1 MLSLIILL
9 GVFLVIGYF
18 LGRGKAGERIS
29 NWYAGWRAPKE
40 EAVQEAETEGEEGA
54 EDVGRIVNPP

>member
-9 GVFLVIGYF
+9 GVFLLIGYF

-29 NWYAGWRAPKE
+29 NWYAGWRAPR
-40 EAVQEAETEGEEGA
+40 EAESAETEAEGDEEA
-54 EDVGRIVNPP
+54 